1 MKLSTLQLLAASL
14 LFAGMATG
22 CSTPQQYIEG
32 TPQVAHAAAERNFN
46 VSINYVRPQRMSSR
60 YISPGYGVR
69 IKGDSIVSDLPFFGV
84 SHRADFDSESPLRF
98 AAPIDDYSVEPA
110 KRGGTRVKAS
120 VRHKQEKLVY
130 DFLLGANGEVT
141 LNVLSVFRD
150 DIGYSGDLTE

>member
-1 MKLSTLQLLAASL
+1 MKLSGLSLIAASL
-14 LFAGMATG
+14 LFAGMAAG

-32 TPQVAHAAAERNFN
+32 TSQVARVAAERNFN
-46 VSINYVRPQRMSSR
+46 VSINYVRPLRMSSR
-60 YISPGYGVR
+60 YISPGYSVR
-69 IKGDSIVSDLPFFGV
+69 IKGDSIMSDLPFFGV
-84 SHRADFDSESPLRF
+84 AHRADFDSEGPLCFTARM
-98 AAPIDDYSVEPA
+98 DDYSVKPA